1 MSTQNAEIDLRR
13 ILDLLRRRAR
23 LIIVTVMATMAL
35 ATLVTVSLKP
45 VYSASALV
53 LVDPTSKNLLAPDS
67 QAASGSSDSARVDSE
82 AAIVVSDSNLL
93 EVIRELNLVSDPE
106 LGVRLG
112 LADTLLAWLRMGDAR
127 LPTGDEALA
136 DVLANV
142 HKAVKAE
149 RNGLTFLIEV
159 SARSRDKVKAA
170 QLANTVAKVYVRR
183 QIDAKINST
192 LEARDVLRARLSDAS
207 AAVVKTENAFDDFLS
222 RNTEAIV
229 AGTGRQDIADLQQ
242 RLVATE
248 TERSRLTA
256 LADVVSRSTADKQ
269 WASLASTLGSDA
281 IRTLEA
287 QRQLLLGDIARNA
300 PDAPA
305 TVDLRKQL
313 AQIEDNLS
321 QASNH
326 ELSSLQGEIATARG
340 RESDLRDNLRRSV
353 LASNLPTDMLAQIYE
368 IQQSSE
374 VARAQYQ
381 TLLVRLNDLETQSAL
396 QVADSR
402 VVSDALVPDKP
413 AFPNVP
419 LMLAIAGLAAIGLG
433 VLLALLYEN
442 YVGGFTSDR
451 QLESVLKLKTIA
463 AVPRVRTIRHDE
475 SDGTADTP
483 ANTLLDAPMSAYA
496 ESIRSARVALEQI
509 IRRRPTADGGTIVMI
524 ASAVPNEGKS
534 SMALSLAR
542 AYAIAGRKTLL
553 IDCDLRRP
561 SLSRLLKL
569 EPTVALADVLSAD
582 ASTDMLDT
590 AISRDPKTPLRAI
603 LGARRPALP
612 TDQLMSELSFES
624 ILVAARR
631 RFDVIILDTPP
642 LVPVADG
649 RWIAELADL
658 IVLVVKWSATSQQ
671 DAHSALDMLEA
682 AKRHDVEI
690 VALLSQT
697 DGSTVGERKYSGYYQ
712 AY

>member
-13 ILDLLRRRAR
+13 VLDLLRRRAR
-23 LIIVTVMATMAL
+23 LIIVTMLATLAL

-67 QAASGSSDSARVDSE
+67 QATSGSSDSARVDSE

-93 EVIRELNLVSDPE
+93 EVIKELNLVSDPE

-112 LADTLLAWLRMGDAR
+112 LADTILAWLRMGDAQ

-136 DVLANV
+136 DVLASL

-159 SARSRDKVKAA
+159 SARSRDKAKAA

-222 RNTEAIV
+222 RNMETIISS
-229 AGTGRQDIADLQQ
+229 TGRQDIADLRQ

-248 TERSRLTA
+248 TERTRLTG
-256 LADVVSRSTADKQ
+256 LADLVSRSSADKQ
-269 WASLASTLGSDA
+269 WTSLASALGSDA
-281 IRTLEA
+281 LKALEA
-287 QRQLLLGDIARNA
+287 QRQQVLGDIARNA

-305 TVDLRKQL
+305 AVDLRKQL
-313 AQIEDNLS
+313 AQIEENLS
-321 QASNH
+321 KASSR
-326 ELSSLQGEIATARG
+326 ELSSLQGEITTARG

-353 LASNLPTDMLAQIYE
+353 LASDLPTDVLAQIYE

-402 VVSDALVPDKP
+402 IVSDALVPDKP
-413 AFPNVP
+413 SFPNVP
-419 LMLAIAGLAAIGLG
+419 LMLAVTALGAVGLG
-433 VLLALLYEN
+433 VLVALLYEN

-451 QLESVLKLKTIA
+451 QLEAVLKVKTIA
-463 AVPRVRTIRHDE
+463 VVPRVRTVRDDTT
-475 SDGTADTP
+475 DGSADTP
-483 ANTLLDAPMSAYA
+483 ANALLDAPMSAYA
-496 ESIRSARVALEQI
+496 EAMRSARVALDQI
-509 IRRRPTADGGTIVMI
+509 IRRRPTADGGTIVMVS
-524 ASAVPNEGKS
+524 SAVPNEGKS
-534 SMALSLAR
+534 SVALSLAR
-542 AYAIAGRKTLL
+542 AYAISGRKTLL
-553 IDCDLRRP
+553 MDCDLRRP
-561 SLSRLLKL
+561 SLARLLKL
-569 EPTVALADVLSAD
+569 DPRVTLADLLSAD
-582 ASTDMLDT
+582 VSSDNLEA
-590 AISRDPKTPLRAI
+590 AVQQDPRTPLQV
-603 LGARRPALP
+603 LLSARRPAP
-612 TDQLMSELSFES
+612 RTDH
-624 ILVAARR
+624 LVAETSFAPLLADARR
-631 RFDVIILDTPP
+631 SFDVIILDTPP
-642 LVPVADG
+642 IIPVADG
-649 RWIAELADL
+649 RWIAELAD
-658 IVLVVKWSATSQQ
+658 IVVLVVKWSATLQQ
-671 DAHSALDMLEA
+671 DAHRALDLVEA
-682 AKRHDVEI
+682 AKGHDVEV
-690 VALLSQT
+690 VALLNQT
-697 DGSTVGERKYSGYYQ
+697 DGSTAGERKYSGYYQ